1 MEFNDSIIGGM
12 VERQVAGVQQHGI
25 TFFSGSIKSVTDDR
39 RVETERVGAV
49 NSELVG
55 SAGQGSVAEAGTA
68 GIVANSLPP
77 RECFPAV
84 DWIIDLIRAV
94 VRPPAGHRQKVARL
108 VDDQDGAVAAK

>member
-1 MEFNDSIIGGM
+1 MGQREKRGT
-12 VERQVAGVQQHGI
+12 QQHGI
-25 TFFSGSIKSVTDDR
+25 ILFAGSVETVADDR
-39 RVETERVGAV
+39 RVKTERVGAV

-55 SAGQGSVAEAGTA
+55 SAGQGSLAEAGTA